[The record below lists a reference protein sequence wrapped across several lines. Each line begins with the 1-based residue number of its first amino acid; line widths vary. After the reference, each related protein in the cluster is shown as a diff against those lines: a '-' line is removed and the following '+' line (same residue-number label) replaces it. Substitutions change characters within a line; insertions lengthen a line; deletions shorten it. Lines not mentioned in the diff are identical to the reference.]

1 MVFDILILASW
12 ILIFF
17 FHISIPNFTHLQRDG
32 FYKGVVMSR
41 IQRAESSVMKR
52 RDAHRFAL
60 RFAAH
65 DHHLSLR
72 GQPHNNNAGMY
83 HVNNL
88 SNSIK
93 GQFCDDY
100 AGLFSCYVVKD

>member
-1 MVFDILILASW
+1 MSDFT
-12 ILIFF
+12 
-17 FHISIPNFTHLQRDG
+17 THLQRDG

-41 IQRAESSVMKR
+41 VQRTESSAMKT

-65 DHHLSLR
+65 DHHLSPR
-72 GQPHNNNAGMY
+72 RQPHNNSAGMY
-83 HVNNL
+83 HV
-88 SNSIK
+88 SNPSNPNK

-100 AGLFSCYVVKD
+100 AGLFSCYVVKGDHMKI